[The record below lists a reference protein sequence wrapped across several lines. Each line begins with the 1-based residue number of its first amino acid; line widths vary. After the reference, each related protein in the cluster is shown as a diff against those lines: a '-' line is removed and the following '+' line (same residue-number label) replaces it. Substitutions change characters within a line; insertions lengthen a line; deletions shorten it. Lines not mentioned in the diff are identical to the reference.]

1 MKSDFVKQKSFDL
14 IFKTKCDKKNDVFW
28 EMWVI
33 VIGGEP
39 QLLTTDDAMHCNG
52 DTDSSVNGKYEL
64 TPLTGVLTIPVT
76 RVSMGGG

>member
-1 MKSDFVKQKSFDL
+1 M
-14 IFKTKCDKKNDVFW
+14 
-28 EMWVI
+28 I